1 MYHWSH
7 QFIFIKLFGG
17 HSFGN
22 IHTFKIDFILANQ
35 GYSFQ
40 TRPTVSGEK
49 SGNMPNLSPDSRSQ
63 MDEVFSPAVL
73 IAIHAESG
81 PCRLSSQHP
90 KGQLLGQA
98 ASVLKQLPFFFD
110 NSCVKVSLL

>member
-1 MYHWSH
+1 MYHWS
-7 QFIFIKLFGG
+7 QFILMKLFGG

-22 IHTFKIDFILANQ
+22 IHTHKIDFILANR

-40 TRPTVSGEK
+40 TRVTLSGGK
-49 SGNMPNLSPDSRSQ
+49 SDNMPNLSPDSRSQ
-63 MDEVFSPAVL
+63 MDEVLRPAVL

-81 PCRLSSQHP
+81 PCRLSSQNP

-98 ASVLKQLPFFFD
+98 ASVLKQLPFFFG
-110 NSCVKVSLL
+110 NSCVKVSPL